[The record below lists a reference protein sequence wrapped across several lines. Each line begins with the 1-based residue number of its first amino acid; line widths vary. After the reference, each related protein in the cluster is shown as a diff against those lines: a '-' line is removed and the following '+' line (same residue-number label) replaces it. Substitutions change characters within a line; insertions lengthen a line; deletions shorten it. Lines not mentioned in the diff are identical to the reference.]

1 MMLRSC
7 NGWLHSLYPTRYP
20 FPFPSRRPVVLVTLS
35 FRYAFYICYNDS
47 REMHLRTGRCA
58 LRSFAVIAALTPSGK
73 QRASTLERAAL
84 CAIVPLI
91 AFLSQSKAIALRWGS
106 IVSGAASCVDSA
118 V

>member
-7 NGWLHSLYPTRYP
+7 RLATLPIPYRSLSFSISITT
-20 FPFPSRRPVVLVTLS
+20 SLVHVTLS